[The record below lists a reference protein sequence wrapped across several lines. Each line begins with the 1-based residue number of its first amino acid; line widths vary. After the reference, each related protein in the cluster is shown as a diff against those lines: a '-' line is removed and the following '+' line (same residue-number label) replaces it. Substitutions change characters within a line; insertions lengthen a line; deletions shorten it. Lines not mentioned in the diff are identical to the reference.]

1 MQVFSRLCADSG
13 PCSAQGDTM
22 GIERYRWQGGLDF
35 DEVDY
40 LELLDYFDQG
50 VLMTD
55 MHGTMVYYNETQAQ
69 IDNLDPSEA
78 LGRKISDVY
87 EYDNDSSTCMR
98 CIKHGRPIINYALSY
113 RSKKA
118 NVGNTIHSVFPL
130 RDRSGRMIGTI
141 CFVKDYNI
149 LERTI
154 PSFLMPKNN
163 EIFAEGTQYT
173 FANIIGSTPEFVRA
187 LKTAKMSANS
197 PSPVLLFGET
207 GVGKELFAQSIHNF
221 YYRKKRLYIA
231 VNCAAIPETL
241 IEGIFFGTARGAYTG
256 AVDRMGLFERANGGT
271 IFLDEINSMPLGLQ
285 GKLLRVLQENELCR
299 VGSVETVKVK
309 LKVISSMNMEPQEA
323 VRKGIIRMDLFYRLA
338 VISIRIPPLRDRKW
352 DIEELTRH
360 FLLKYNLAMA
370 KNVIGVSSEVMDLFW
385 GYDWPGNVREL
396 EHVIE
401 SAVNM
406 AGANEQKIQLKHLN
420 FHLDHLA
427 RYRSENAGR
436 PAEAEHWP
444 GRPFSLPCTPKHQ
457 APPATNASCNTESD
471 IRQMQRALEI
481 ETVKRALIS
490 TGGKVAQAARSLGI
504 SRQLLHYKLKKYGLG
519 KE

>member
-1 MQVFSRLCADSG
+1 
-13 PCSAQGDTM
+13 M
-22 GIERYRWQGGLDF
+22 GIERYRWQAKLNF
-35 DEVDY
+35 DEIDF
-40 LELLDYFDQG
+40 LDLLDYFDQG

-55 MHGTMVYYNETQAQ
+55 MDGTMVYYNQTQAQ
-69 IDNLDPSEA
+69 IDNLDPSEV

-113 RSKKA
+113 RSKNA

-130 RDRSGRMIGTI
+130 RDRSGQMIGTI

-221 YYRKKRLYIA
+221 YYSKKRRYIA
-231 VNCAAIPETL
+231 INCAAIPETL
-241 IEGIFFGTARGAYTG
+241 IEGIFFGTSKGAYTG
-256 AVDRMGLFERANGGT
+256 AVDRVGLFERANGGT

-299 VGSVETVKVK
+299 VGSVDTIKVK

-323 VRKGIIRMDLFYRLA
+323 IRKGIIRMDLFYRLA

-360 FLLKYNLAMA
+360 FILKYNIAMC

-385 GYDWPGNVREL
+385 TYDWPGNVREL

-406 AGANEQKIQLKHLN
+406 AGASEKRIKLKHLN

-427 RYRSENAGR
+427 RYRSENAVRLEEGEHR
-436 PAEAEHWP
+436 SSMAFSAPVATPHEAP
-444 GRPFSLPCTPKHQ
+444 QVPRACTNSKM
-457 APPATNASCNTESD
+457 N
-471 IRQMQRALEI
+471 IRQMQNALEI
-481 ETVKRALIS
+481 ENLKRALEAS
-490 TGGKVAQAARSLGI
+490 KGNVARAARSLGL
-504 SRQLLHYKLKKYGLG
+504 SRQLLHYKLKKHGLHPR
-519 KE
+519 